1 MAKPLVFVVSGREQ
15 PAVGAARGGG
25 APEPPLATFRGHIKQ
40 SVRVGAGRG
49 RGAEVRLV
57 AEPGRDI
64 VVLRISGGPALYLT
78 PESASDLIRAQARFP
93 GTRAG
98 AHAEEES
105 PIEGE
110 IRVPARLQWR
120 GLERTVTARGGA
132 AGGLGDVLLDSIHII
147 TDAAAGLAADVVV
160 RKVDEQVNEGIYR
173 LRRDELPKL
182 KDSGAK
188 PEISVDSAPGRT
200 ALVLVHGTFAN
211 TALTFDKL
219 WKDHPEH
226 VAAIFDHYQDRVY
239 ALDHRTLG
247 VSPISNAL
255 TLAKALKDHARVDLL
270 THSRGGLVAEVFV
283 RACASR
289 DLAADLKF
297 FAGKG
302 YEQHKSDM
310 KALQE
315 AVAGKDI
322 QVGKVVRVACPA
334 RGTLL
339 ASKRLDAYL
348 SVFKWSLQLAGIPV
362 VPAIADF
369 LAAVATRKED
379 PAKIPGL
386 SVQIPDNPL
395 IKWLYSAID
404 PIPGDLRVVAGDI
417 EGDSVLSWVKTL
429 VADSFYW
436 TDNDLV
442 VQTRSMYGGVPRDA
456 GGTFVLDQG
465 GKVSHF
471 GYFSNETTAA
481 VITNALADGD
491 TRKFRPIGPKSWAG
505 EDSSGARAPAIRDV
519 APASD
524 KPAVFVL
531 PGILGSNLKV
541 GSDRIW
547 LSPRIVFGLK
557 KLAYSPGKDKVSADG
572 PLGLYDD
579 LSGFLAETHEVIE
592 FGYDWRRPLEDEAR
606 RLADAVEAALAARER
621 NGLPVRFVAHSMGGL
636 LARTM
641 LLERPQVWKAMMA
654 RTGARVLM
662 LGTPNGGSWAPMQV
676 LSGDDS
682 FGNLLVALGAP
693 FAGHEARTLMAAFP
707 GFIQL
712 QAGLQDASLKLASA
726 ATWKKF
732 AADDVEAAREQSVW
746 HNLPLQLDAYEWGI
760 PTQDAL
766 DRAAA
771 LRTKLDAQRD
781 TTLAPFADRIVLVV
795 GESKL
800 TPDGY
805 DVSGK
810 EGLVYLNAQ
819 AEGDGRVT
827 WTSARLPGV
836 KTWKLD
842 CEHGKLPEEKAAYGA
857 YLELLQQGTTE
868 ALPVLQEATAS
879 RGPGVVADTAPAHV
893 RSRPSRGASSGRP
906 PTVDRDLLAPSDESA
921 AAPFRDSGSA
931 LHITVTNGDLKFVR
945 QPLMLGHYRSMR
957 LTGTEAVMD
966 RLIGRSMSE
975 KVKAGSY
982 PDAPGS
988 NHVFT
993 NRWPDADYPGRIPR
1007 PEAVIVAGLG
1017 PEGEL
1022 RAVDLV
1028 HTVRQAVIEWS
1039 QRESEKPAGGAATF
1053 DLASTLIGSGGSGIS
1068 VGQSA
1073 QLIAQGVREANER
1086 LARIHWP
1093 VVGHLRLIELY
1104 LDRATE
1110 AWRSLQ
1116 VQASSTPSQYA
1127 VASTIEASH
1136 GAMKRPLESG
1146 YRGADYDLVS
1156 AISDQDASGAAIVE
1170 YTLDT
1175 KRARTEIRAQAT
1187 QGPLLRRLVEAASN
1201 DSSVD
1206 DQIGRTLFR
1215 LLVPVELEPFLGGS
1229 TEIVIELDSG
1239 TAGIPWELLDANVPG
1254 SGDRRPWAIRSKLIR
1269 KLRTSEF
1276 RRQVVD
1282 AGTEERILV
1291 IGEPMCD
1298 PKRYSRLPGA
1308 RAEASAIVKRLTAPG
1323 AVNADKVTAL
1333 ISPDDEALPGPDAR
1347 TIINALMARDWRI
1360 VHVSGHGEPPVNIA
1374 PESTPCSGTGEAD
1387 GDPRGVVLS
1396 ECSFLGPREIENM
1409 RVVPELV
1416 FVNCCHLAARNTGQL
1431 VRKYDR
1437 ARFAATVAEKLIGI
1451 GVRCV
1456 IAAGWAVDDT
1466 AASTFA
1472 TTFYDRIL
1480 RGRRFLDAVAESREA
1495 AQAAGGNTWGAYQC
1509 YGDPDWIFRRE
1520 AADAQGVVRPLNE
1533 FAGIAS
1539 STGLENAL
1547 ETLRVESKYQGRTGE
1562 TQRVRLRFL
1571 EDRFAAQW
1579 GGTGSVAAAFAIA
1592 WDAFGDRA
1600 SAIKWYERAV
1610 AAQDG
1615 TAPTSAIEQLAN
1627 LRVREAWEAIE
1638 RAQGETAK
1646 RAGAKTS
1653 NAALIKATNA
1663 ALNQIDAA
1671 IELLNKL
1678 VAIAPSIER
1687 TSLLASAY
1695 KRRARVQRAV
1705 GKRTD
1710 DDIAK
1715 MKACYVE
1722 AETRAR
1728 EAGLSSAFYP
1738 MLNVVAADL
1747 ILRKGARKPL
1757 APARIRQVRQI
1768 LEAAMRD
1775 DPEFWAA
1782 AGEIELTMYEA
1793 LASGEGLRGALE
1805 QLEARYR
1812 DLNARVKAKSMWQSV
1827 YDQASFALS
1836 SCVPARNVA
1845 EQRAAL
1851 QLLKLLRS
1859 FV

>member
-1 MAKPLVFVVSGREQ
+1 MAKSLVFVVSGREQ
-15 PAVGAARGGG
+15 VGVARGGRV
-25 APEPPLATFRGHIKQ
+25 PESPPAALRGRVKQ
-40 SVRVGAGRG
+40 SVRVGAERG
-49 RGAEVRLV
+49 GGAEVRLA
-57 AEPGRDI
+57 AEPGKDI
-64 VVLRISGGPALYLT
+64 VVLRISGGPELYLT
-78 PESASDLIRAQARFP
+78 PENASDLIRAQARS
-93 GTRAG
+93 AG
-98 AHAEEES
+98 ARGETLREDES
-105 PIEGE
+105 RSDGA

-120 GLERTVTARGGA
+120 GLERAPTARGGA
-132 AGGLGDVLLDSIHII
+132 GGGLGDVLLDSIDVI
-147 TDAAAGLAADVVV
+147 TDAAAGLAADAVV
-160 RKVDEQVNEGIYR
+160 RTVDAQVNEGVYR
-173 LRRDELPKL
+173 LQRDELPKL
-182 KDSGAK
+182 KDSGIR
-188 PEISVDSAPGRT
+188 PEKSVDSAPGGT

-211 TALTFDKL
+211 TALTFDKF

-226 VAAIFDHYQDRVY
+226 IAAIFDHYQDRVY

-247 VSPISNAL
+247 VSPIANAL
-255 TLAKALKDHARVDLL
+255 TLARSLPDHARVDLL
-270 THSRGGLVAEVFV
+270 THSRGGLVGEVFV

-302 YEQHKSDM
+302 YEQHRSDM
-310 KALQE
+310 KALRE

-348 SVFKWSLQLAGIPV
+348 SVFKWSLELAGIPV
-362 VPAIADF
+362 VPAIVDL

-386 SVQIPDNPL
+386 SAQIPDNPL

-417 EGDSVLSWVKTL
+417 EGDSVLSWLKTL

-442 VQTRSMYGGVPRDA
+442 VQTRSMYGGVPRDDGA
-456 GGTFVLDQG
+456 TFVLDQG

-471 GYFSNETTAA
+471 TYFSNETTAGA
-481 VITNALADGD
+481 ITNALIDGD

-505 EDSSGARAPAIRDV
+505 KDSSGARAPRIRDV
-519 APASD
+519 PPTSD
-524 KPAVFVL
+524 RPAVFVL

-541 GSDRIW
+541 GNDRIW
-547 LSPRIVFGLK
+547 LSPRIVFGLQ
-557 KLAYSPGKDKVSADG
+557 KLTYSPGKDKVSPDG
-572 PLGLYDD
+572 PLGLYDE
-579 LSGFLAETHEVIE
+579 LSKFLAETHDVIE

-606 RLADAVEAALAARER
+606 RLADAVEAALAARN
-621 NGLPVRFVAHSMGGL
+621 NGLPVRIVAHSMGGL

-641 LLERPQVWKAMMA
+641 LLERPQVWQAMMA
-654 RTGARVLM
+654 RAGARVLM

-693 FAGHEARTLMAAFP
+693 FAGREARTLMAAFP

-712 QAGLQDASLKLASA
+712 QAGLQDASLQLASA
-726 ATWKKF
+726 ATWKRLA
-732 AADDVEAAREQSVW
+732 AADVHAAREQSLW

-766 DRAAA
+766 DRAVA
-771 LRTKLDAQRD
+771 LRAKLDAQRD
-781 TTLAPFADRIVLVV
+781 TTLAPFADRILLVV
-795 GESKL
+795 GESRL

-805 DVSGK
+805 DADGT

-819 AEGDGRVT
+819 ESGDGRVT
-827 WTSARLPGV
+827 WASARLPGV

-842 CEHGKLPEEKAAYGA
+842 CEHGKLPEERPAYGA
-857 YLELLQQGTTE
+857 YLELLQDGTTQ
-868 ALPVLQEATAS
+868 ALPALAEVPATRA
-879 RGPGVVADTAPAHV
+879 PDAAVATAPAHV
-893 RSRPSRGASSGRP
+893 RSRPSRGGSSGHP
-906 PTVDRDLLAPSDESA
+906 PTVDRDLFAPSDEGA
-921 AAPFRDSGSA
+921 AVSVRDSGNA
-931 LHITVTNGDLKFVR
+931 LHITVINGDLKFVR
-945 QPLMLGHYRSMR
+945 HPLMLGHYRSLR
-957 LTGTEAVMD
+957 LTGTEAVID

-988 NHVFT
+988 NHVFA
-993 NRWPDADYPGRIPR
+993 NCWPDSDYPGRIPR

-1028 HTVRQAVIEWS
+1028 HTVRQSVIEWS
-1039 QRESEKPAGGAATF
+1039 QRESEKPVGGATTF
-1053 DLASTLIGSGGSGIS
+1053 ELASTLIGSGGSGIS
-1068 VGQSA
+1068 AGQSA

-1093 VVGHLRLIELY
+1093 VVAHLHLIELY

-1116 VQASSTPSQYA
+1116 VQASSTPSQY
-1127 VASTIEASH
+1127 VVTSTIVPSH

-1146 YRGADYDLVS
+1146 YRGADYDLIS
-1156 AISDQDASGAAIVE
+1156 AISDQDAGGAAIVE

-1201 DSSVD
+1201 DGNVD

-1229 TEIVIELDSG
+1229 TEMVIELDSG
-1239 TAGIPWELLDANVPG
+1239 TAGIPWELLDATVPG

-1269 KLRTSEF
+1269 KLRVSAF
-1276 RRQVVD
+1276 RQVVD

-1298 PKRYSRLPGA
+1298 PKLYARLPGA
-1308 RAEASAIVKRLTAPG
+1308 RAEANAIVKRLTAPG

-1360 VHVSGHGEPPVNIA
+1360 VHVSGHGEPPERIGPEPIA
-1374 PESTPCSGTGEAD
+1374 CDDAVQPD

-1431 VRKYDR
+1431 IRKYDR
-1437 ARFAATVAEKLIGI
+1437 ARFAATVAEKLISI

-1466 AASTFA
+1466 TANVFA
-1472 TTFYDRIL
+1472 TTFYDAIL
-1480 RGRRFLDAVAESREA
+1480 RGRRFLDAVADAREA
-1495 AQAAGGNTWGAYQC
+1495 AQAAGGNTWAAYQC
-1509 YGDPDWIFRRE
+1509 YGEPDWIFRRE
-1520 AADAQGVVRPLNE
+1520 AADAQGVARPLSE

-1547 ETLRVESKYQGRTGE
+1547 ETLRVESKFQGRTSE
-1562 TQRVRLRFL
+1562 AQRVRIRFL
-1571 EDRFAAQW
+1571 EDRFAAPW
-1579 GGTGSVAAAFAIA
+1579 GGIGSVATAYAMA
-1592 WDAFGDRA
+1592 WDAFGDRRA
-1600 SAIKWYERAV
+1600 AIRWYERAA

-1615 TAPTSAIEQLAN
+1615 SAPTSAIEQLAN
-1627 LRVREAWEAIE
+1627 LHVRQAWDDFE
-1638 RAQGETAK
+1638 RAWKEGK
-1646 RAGAKTS
+1646 RDAVAREV
-1653 NAALIKATNA
+1653 NAALKTV
-1663 ALNQIDAA
+1663 DAA

-1678 VAIAPSIER
+1678 IAIAPSMER
-1687 TSLLASAY
+1687 SGMLASAY
-1695 KRRARVQRAV
+1695 KRRAMVGAAA
-1705 GKRTD
+1705 GKRPND
-1710 DDIAK
+1710 DLAK
-1715 MKACYVE
+1715 MRACYAE
-1722 AETRAR
+1722 AEKAAK
-1728 EAGLSSAFYP
+1728 EAGLTSAFYP
-1738 MLNVVAADL
+1738 MLNVLAADL
-1747 ILRKGARKPL
+1747 VLRKGSRKSLPKD
-1757 APARIRQVRQI
+1757 RMREVRQV
-1768 LEAAMRD
+1768 LHAAMRD

-1782 AGEIELTMYEA
+1782 AGEIELTMYDA
-1793 LASGEGLRGALE
+1793 LASTEGLRGALR

-1812 DLNARVKAKSMWQSV
+1812 DLNARVKARSMWQSV
-1827 YDQASFALS
+1827 YDQASFVLLN
-1836 SCVPARNVA
+1836 CVPAKAAA
-1845 EQRAAL
+1845 EKRAAEE
-1851 QLLKLLRS
+1851 LLKLLRT
-1859 FV
+1859 FL